1 MDWKKYMMVP
11 ADRYATAAEIGVAA
25 ATLGAMA
32 RRGFV
37 EVADTKPK
45 QYKKVDN
52 PAINVYRLCEEHAKE
67 FDTFFTVYKTGAK
80 LGMFC
85 SMSSSGDVLDC
96 WGNKY
101 DLTGVCK
108 VRFGKNSYDLI

>member
-37 EVADTKPK
+37 LVADTKPK
-45 QYKKVDN
+45 QYKRIDN
-52 PAINVYRLCEEHAKE
+52 PAINIFRLCEEHKN
-67 FDTFFTVYKTGAK
+67 DYNTFFTLWKK
-80 LGMFC
+80 DKELGMMC

-101 DLTGVCK
+101 DLAGVIRIGFRK
-108 VRFGKNSYDLI
+108 KIIDLI